1 MYTVDKFSELGC
13 GCCCC
18 KFPEKAPLL
27 YNGRR
32 HCRPTGT
39 LSKYFPRE
47 SFAPATAT
55 TAAVQHVCCCITH
68 MNLQERLLMLWLL
81 LLNCLPLGV
90 IELMCQWP
98 LFLHCEQ
105 KRCVPITT
113 DEDEQMR
120 KQSLICLSTT
130 IRVFAL
136 VTFRAA
142 ASPAG

>member
-1 MYTVDKFSELGC
+1 
-13 GCCCC
+13 
-18 KFPEKAPLL
+18 
-27 YNGRR
+27 
-32 HCRPTGT
+32 
-39 LSKYFPRE
+39 
-47 SFAPATAT
+47 
-55 TAAVQHVCCCITH
+55 
-68 MNLQERLLMLWLL
+68 MNLQERLLVLWLL

-120 KQSLICLSTT
+120 KQSLICLFTT

-142 ASPAG
+142 ASSAG